1 MENIERIK
9 KISKVDYF
17 IDYKWSNI
25 KINNLSSRELKYWES
40 LCN

>member
-1 MENIERIK
+1 MENIEQIK

-25 KINNLSSRELKYWES
+25 KINNLSSRELKY
-40 LCN
+40 